1 MKTKPHEIS
10 SLKELIQQAGKHSL
24 DFDWVK
30 KKGVLNISENGHRI
44 SYYRKTLSEIN
55 SSGKIT
61 SKDVY
66 SIFLHSK
73 DQKDELS
80 WYKVL
85 EAFENWL
92 KEKSS

>member
-30 KKGVLNISENGHRI
+30 KKGVLNISENGHRFG
-44 SYYRKTLSEIN
+44 YYRKTLSEIN